1 MAQNPAKRRPVDS
14 ETAQQLAG
22 IQASTDRLLSSAS
35 TLTDKQAAG
44 PSRLPG
50 WTRGHVLTHLAR
62 NADGF
67 GNLLHWAR
75 TGSRTPMYPSEAA
88 RNEAIEAG
96 AKRSAAELSQDLRD
110 TAARFAAAAAE
121 LPAAAWAA
129 QVERRGEP
137 FPARDILRTR
147 LSELEFHHVDLGT
160 GYPSGDWPAEFVA
173 DALPRVAGSFAGRP
187 DMTACRLVAD
197 GWPDTFLVGPAGQ
210 DPPDLVVHG
219 PPGQLLA
226 WLSGRADGTG
236 LQVTGAAA
244 VPVPPPWG

>member
-1 MAQNPAKRRPVDS
+1 MDS
-14 ETAQQLAG
+14 ETAQRLTG
-22 IQASTDRLLSSAS
+22 IQASTGRLLA
-35 TLTDKQAAG
+35 TAGALTDEQAAA

-67 GNLLHWAR
+67 RNLMHWAR
-75 TGSRTPMYPSEAA
+75 TGAKTPMYPSEAA

-96 AKRSAAELSQDLRD
+96 AKRSAAELTADLSD

-121 LPAAAWAA
+121 LPGAAWAA
-129 QVERRGEP
+129 VVERRGVP
-137 FPARDILRTR
+137 FPAPEILRAR
-147 LSELEFHHVDLGT
+147 LSELEFHHVDLGS
-160 GYPSGDWPAEFVA
+160 GYQPGEWPAEFVA

-187 DMTACRLVAD
+187 DMTACRLAPD
-197 GWPDTFLVGPAGQ
+197 GWPDSFLVGPAG
-210 DPPDLVVHG
+210 PDTTDVVVHG
-219 PPGQLLA
+219 APGRLLG

>member
-1 MAQNPAKRRPVDS
+1 MDS
-14 ETAQQLAG
+14 ETAQQLSG
-22 IQASTDRLLSSAS
+22 IQESTDRLLSSAGA
-35 TLTDKQAAG
+35 LTDEQAAA

-62 NADGF
+62 NADGLR
-67 GNLLHWAR
+67 NLLHWAR
-75 TGSRTPMYPSEAA
+75 TGTRTPMYPSEAV
-88 RNEAIEAG
+88 RDEAIAAG
-96 AKRSAAELSQDLRD
+96 AGRSAADLTADLSQS
-110 TAARFAAAAAE
+110 AAAFAAAAAG

-160 GYPSGDWPAEFVA
+160 GYPPGGWPAGFVA
-173 DALPRVAGSFAGRP
+173 DALPRVAVSFAGRP
-187 DMTACRLVAD
+187 DMAACQLVPD
-197 GWPDTFLVGPAGQ
+197 GWPDGFLVGPASP
-210 DPPDLVVHG
+210 DPPGLTVRG
-219 PPGQLLA
+219 PAAQLLA

-236 LQVTGAAA
+236 LQATGAGT

>member
-1 MAQNPAKRRPVDS
+1 MDS
-14 ETAQQLAG
+14 ETAQRLAA
-22 IQASTDRLLSSAS
+22 IQESTGRLLGSAS
-35 TLTDKQAAG
+35 ALTDEQAAA

-67 GNLLHWAR
+67 RNLMHWAR
-75 TGSRTPMYPSEAA
+75 TGTRTPMYPGEAA
-88 RNEAIEAG
+88 RDEAIAAG
-96 AKRSAAELSQDLRD
+96 AARPAAELTADLEHSS
-110 TAARFAAAAAE
+110 AAFAAAAAG

-160 GYPSGDWPAEFVA
+160 GYPPGDWPAGFVA
-173 DALPRVAGSFAGRP
+173 DALPRVAASFAGRP
-187 DMTACRLVAD
+187 DMTACRLAPD
-197 GWPDTFLVGPAGQ
+197 GWPDSFLVGPASQ
-210 DPPDLVVHG
+210 DPPGVVVRG
-219 PPGQLLA
+219 APGHVLA
-226 WLSGRADGTG
+226 WLTGRADGTG

-244 VPVPPPWG
+244 VPVPPPWR

>member
-1 MAQNPAKRRPVDS
+1 MDS
-14 ETAQQLAG
+14 ETARRLAG
-22 IQASTDRLLSSAS
+22 IQESTDRVLSSAAG
-35 TLTDKQAAG
+35 LTDAAAAA

-62 NADGF
+62 NADAF
-67 GNLLHWAR
+67 GNLMHWAR

-88 RNEAIEAG
+88 RDEAIEAG
-96 AKRSAAELSQDLRD
+96 ATRTAAELTADLRD
-110 TAARFAAAAAE
+110 TAARFAAAAAG

-137 FPARDILRTR
+137 FPAREILRAR

-160 GYPSGDWPAEFVA
+160 GYPPDDWPAGFVA

-187 DMTACRLVAD
+187 DMTACRLAAD
-197 GWPDTFLVGPAGQ
+197 GWPDTFLVGPATADG
-210 DPPDLVVHG
+210 PDVVVRG
-219 PPGQLLA
+219 APGRLLA

-236 LQVTGAAA
+236 LQVRGAAA
-244 VPVPPPWG
+244 VPVPPPWR